1 MGVCHCLWFHAET
14 NKQIFFFFNLGV
26 DNHLLADSPRFP
38 PPALLVFSAVLS
50 STRRGSHL
58 KVVSQGPHRV
68 KSCGAFERS
77 WTDVKR
83 KDGRRMEQMEAKQ
96 MLHWNQRK
104 TIYIYIVYHPLGS
117 NHVPLEVVGFNRFW
131 VQPPSEDMV
140 GALGYITLQ
149 TRETSTWTT

>member
-1 MGVCHCLWFHAET
+1 MFGMSNYHSLVGEALTHSHLSRVYRIFDGRLPLFVVSRR
-14 NKQIFFFFNLGV
+14 NKQTNIFFFNLGV

-104 TIYIYIVYHPLGS
+104 TIYI
-117 NHVPLEVVGFNRFW
+117 
-131 VQPPSEDMV
+131 
-140 GALGYITLQ
+140 
-149 TRETSTWTT
+149 

>member
-104 TIYIYIVYHPLGS
+104 TIYIYILYIIPWAPTTYLLKLLGLI
-117 NHVPLEVVGFNRFW
+117 VFGFNHLLRIW
-131 VQPPSEDMV
+131 LEH
-140 GALGYITLQ
+140 
-149 TRETSTWTT
+149 